1 MTEFYDE
8 YSGDYYKDEYNISII
23 NETNN
28 IFNITESN
36 DNGDDIYYLLSVLF
50 LLFIFYTC
58 CRSYFSCI
66 ICYKVRQNNKIL
78 NSQLEERKNI
88 NENCPICFDI
98 IDNGVSLN
106 CDISHVF
113 HRKCI
118 LGWLEVNQSCPICR
132 AKILTKNNASNKNE
146 INELNYNESQNSD
159 YLNEII

>member
-1 MTEFYDE
+1 MTEVYDQ
-8 YSGDYYKDEYNISII
+8 YNIGII

-28 IFNITESN
+28 IFNNTIDDN
-36 DNGDDIYYLLSVLF
+36 DKDNDIYYILSVLF

-66 ICYKVRQNNKIL
+66 VCYKVRQNNKIL
-78 NSQLEERKNI
+78 NSQLEERENI
-88 NENCPICFDI
+88 NEICSICFDI

-132 AKILTKNNASNKNE
+132 AKILTKNNASNENE
-146 INELNYNESQNSD
+146 INELNYNESQIQ
-159 YLNEII
+159 II